1 MGASAIQQFKKR
13 WQQSKYLEGLLY
25 AIGVGAFV
33 YLLTHRILFGILGFL
48 IALGIALWVLRPWK
62 VSSENAVGYIDAHI
76 PQAGFSSGLLLSPA
90 NELSDL
96 SRLQQY
102 RVASQLQP
110 VLSKLRPPHN
120 LFKATLVMFGLV
132 LLGLA
137 GRFML
142 TKFENS
148 SGGNGS
154 TNEQITFAPKDSLSA
169 TAEIP
174 ELIQTNITVQYP
186 GYTGKGTSKSTNPNI
201 KAVQGSRVVWGLQ
214 FDGKVQEVEMDLMGE
229 RIGFTKTQE
238 KYVLTKSLEASG
250 YYSFTFKDL
259 DGNDYVSDL
268 YSLEMVTDEPPMVQ
282 IQGLDNYTYF
292 EFDDDKR
299 LRLNTNVS
307 DDFGIA
313 DAYIVATV
321 SKGSGESVKFR
332 EETVRFDGAV
342 PKGNKSI
349 QLQQPLDLDAL
360 KMDPGDELYFY
371 VEALDQKTPK
381 PNIARSETYFAV
393 IRDTVTDAFA
403 VEGNLGVD
411 LMPDYFRSQRQLII
425 DTEKLIADRPKISEK
440 DFKFRSNELG
450 FDQKQLRLKYGQFMG
465 DETEMQSAPGQVSH
479 DEGEG
484 DHDHEHEGEEEDLL
498 DQYSH
503 KHDSENE
510 HNLVEEHDHDHESE
524 QGNGQIAGG
533 QEQEDLLHDY
543 VHNHSD
549 PEASTLFEKS
559 LKAKLRDAL
568 NIMWDAELHL
578 RLYEPE
584 KSLPYQ
590 YDALEIIQD
599 IKNSARIYVHRIGFD
614 PPPIKEESRLS
625 GDIENITNFDK
636 KEEYEYQMSF
646 ASTREAIARLELLIQ
661 GKKQFDNDDSTL
673 FVDAGNELAQKAISE
688 PLIYLKV
695 LQGLR
700 DLEKVGNRS
709 EENYKKVQ
717 KNLLEVLPELEDIP
731 MKKAT
736 YQDEINLLYL
746 KELGVDE

>member
-1 MGASAIQQFKKR
+1 MGAGAIKQFQKR

-25 AIGVGAFV
+25 AIGFGGFV
-33 YLLTHRILFGILGFL
+33 YLLTHTIFYGILGL
-48 IALGIALWVLRPWK
+48 LMALGIALWILKPWK
-62 VSSENAVGYIDAHI
+62 ISSENAVGYIDAHL

-96 SRLQQY
+96 SKLQQY

-120 LFKATLVMFGLV
+120 LYKATLVMFGLI

-137 GRFML
+137 GRFVL
-142 TKFENS
+142 TTFGNP
-148 SGGNGS
+148 SGGDAS
-154 TNEQITFAPKDSLSA
+154 KKEQITFAPKDSLSP
-169 TAEIP
+169 TTEVP
-174 ELIQTNITVQYP
+174 ELIQTKITIQYP
-186 GYTGKGTSKSTNPNI
+186 GYTRKAALNTEDPNI
-201 KAVQGSRVVWGLQ
+201 KAVEGSKITWDLE
-214 FDGKVQEVEMDLMGE
+214 FDGDVKEVQMDLMGE

-238 KYVLTKSLEASG
+238 KYRLIKTMEASVF
-250 YYSFTFKDL
+250 YSFTFKDV

-268 YSLEMVTDEPPMVQ
+268 YSLEMVTDEPPLVQ
-282 IQGLDNYTYF
+282 IEDLDSYTYF

-299 LRLNTNVS
+299 LTLNTNIS

-313 DAYIVATV
+313 DAYIIATV

-332 EETVRFDGAV
+332 EETVRFDQTV

-349 QLQQPLDLDAL
+349 QLRQPLDLDVL

-371 VEALDQKTPK
+371 VEALDQKTPT

-425 DTEKLIADRPKISEK
+425 DTEKLIADKPNISEK

-465 DETEMQSAPGQVSH
+465 DETEMQSAPGQVSSTEA
-479 DEGEG
+479 EGD
-484 DHDHEHEGEEEDLL
+484 DHDHSGEEGEEDLL
-498 DQYSH
+498 DEYSH
-503 KHDSENE
+503 KHDNENE
-510 HNLVEEHDHDHESE
+510 HNLVDEHSSEGEEE
-524 QGNGQIAGG
+524 
-533 QEQEDLLHDY
+533 EDPLHDY

-549 PEASTLFEKS
+549 PEESTLFEKS

-590 YDALEIIQD
+590 YDALKIIQD

-614 PPPIKEESRLS
+614 PPPIKEENRLS
-625 GDIENITNFDK
+625 GDIEDITNFDK
-636 KEEYEYQMSF
+636 KEEFAYQMSF
-646 ASTREAIARLELLIQ
+646 ASARKAIVRLELLIQ
-661 GKKQFDNDDSTL
+661 GEKQFDNEDSVL
-673 FVDAGNELAQKAISE
+673 FADAGNELAQKAISD
-688 PLIYLKV
+688 PLTYLNV

-700 DLEKVGNRS
+700 DLEKATNQTK
-709 EENYKKVQ
+709 ENFKQVQ
-717 KNLLEVLPELEDIP
+717 KSLLDALPNVEDIP
-731 MKKAT
+731 MKKAG
-736 YQDEINLLYL
+736 YQDEINVLYL
-746 KELGVDE
+746 KELGIDE

>member
-1 MGASAIQQFKKR
+1 MGAGAIKQFQKR

-25 AIGVGAFV
+25 AVGFGGFL
-33 YLLTHRILFGILGFL
+33 YRSTHNIFYGILGL
-48 IALGIALWVLRPWK
+48 LMALGVAFWFLKPWK
-62 VSSENAVGYIDAHI
+62 ISSENAVGYIDAHV
-76 PQAGFSSGLLLSPA
+76 PQAGFSSGLLLSTG

-96 SRLQQY
+96 SKLQQY
-102 RVASQLQP
+102 RVASQLEP

-120 LFKATLVMFGLV
+120 LFKATLAMFGLI

-137 GRFML
+137 GSFML
-142 TKFENS
+142 TMFGNP
-148 SGGNGS
+148 SGGNS
-154 TNEQITFAPKDSLSA
+154 SNTEQITFAPKDSLS
-169 TAEIP
+169 TTVETP
-174 ELIQTNITVQYP
+174 QLIETNIAIQYP
-186 GYTGKGTSKSTNPNI
+186 SYTRKGTSNTTNPNI
-201 KAVQGSRVVWGLQ
+201 KAVEGSRIIWNLE
-214 FDGKVQEVEMDLMGE
+214 FDGDVKEVEMDLMGE

-238 KYVLTKSLEASG
+238 SYRLTKTLEASG
-250 YYSFTFKDL
+250 FYSFTFKDL

-282 IQGLDNYTYF
+282 IEGLDNYTYF

-299 LRLNTNVS
+299 LMLMTNIS
-307 DDFGIA
+307 DDFGID
-313 DAYIVATV
+313 DAYIIATV

-332 EETVRFDGAV
+332 EETVRFDRAI
-342 PKGNKSI
+342 PKGNKRI

-371 VEALDQKTPK
+371 VEALDQKTPT

-393 IRDTVTDAFA
+393 IRDTITDEFT

-425 DTEKLIADRPKISEK
+425 DTEKLIADRPNISEK

-465 DETEMQSAPGQVSH
+465 DETEMQAAPGQVSST
-479 DEGEG
+479 ENEG
-484 DHDHEHEGEEEDLL
+484 DDDDHAGEEGEEDLL
-498 DQYSH
+498 DGYSH

-510 HNLVEEHDHDHESE
+510 HNLVEEHDHESE
-524 QGNGQIAGG
+524 A
-533 QEQEDLLHDY
+533 QEEEEDPLHNY

-568 NIMWDAELHL
+568 SIMWDAELHL

-590 YDALEIIQD
+590 YDALKIIQD

-614 PPPIKEESRLS
+614 PPPIKEENRLS
-625 GDIENITNFDK
+625 GDIEDIENYNK
-636 KEEYEYQMSF
+636 KEEFEYQMSF
-646 ASTREAIARLELLIQ
+646 ASTREAIALLELLAQ
-661 GKKQFDNDDSTL
+661 DEKQFNNKDSAL
-673 FVDAGNELAQKAISE
+673 FVVAGNELAQKAISD
-688 PLIYLKV
+688 PFTYLKV

-700 DLEKVGNRS
+700 DLEKVANRTK
-709 EENYKKVQ
+709 ENYKEVQ
-717 KNLLEVLPELEDIP
+717 KNLLEVLPEAEDNP
-731 MKKAT
+731 MKKAG

-746 KELGVDE
+746 KELTIYE

>member
-1 MGASAIQQFKKR
+1 MGAGAIKQFQKR

-25 AIGVGAFV
+25 AVGFGGFL
-33 YLLTHRILFGILGFL
+33 YRSTHNIFYGILGL
-48 IALGIALWVLRPWK
+48 LMALGVAFWFLKPWK
-62 VSSENAVGYIDAHI
+62 ISSENAVGYIDAHV
-76 PQAGFSSGLLLSPA
+76 PQAGFSSGLLLSTG

-96 SRLQQY
+96 SKLQQY
-102 RVASQLQP
+102 RVASQLEP

-120 LFKATLVMFGLV
+120 LFKATLAMFGLI

-137 GRFML
+137 GSFML
-142 TKFENS
+142 TMFGNP
-148 SGGNGS
+148 SGGNS
-154 TNEQITFAPKDSLSA
+154 SNTEQITFAPKDSLS
-169 TAEIP
+169 TTVETP
-174 ELIQTNITVQYP
+174 QLIETNIAIQYP
-186 GYTGKGTSKSTNPNI
+186 SYTRKGTSNTTNPNI
-201 KAVQGSRVVWGLQ
+201 KAVEGSRIIWNLE
-214 FDGKVQEVEMDLMGE
+214 FDGDVKEVEMDLMGE

-238 KYVLTKSLEASG
+238 SYRLTKTLEASG
-250 YYSFTFKDL
+250 FYSFTFKDL

-282 IQGLDNYTYF
+282 IEGLDNYTYF

-299 LRLNTNVS
+299 LMLMTNIS
-307 DDFGIA
+307 DDFGID
-313 DAYIVATV
+313 DAYIIATV

-332 EETVRFDGAV
+332 EETVRFDRAI
-342 PKGNKSI
+342 PKGNKRI

-371 VEALDQKTPK
+371 VEALDQKTPT

-393 IRDTVTDAFA
+393 IRDTITDEFT

-425 DTEKLIADRPKISEK
+425 DTEKLIADRPNISEK

-465 DETEMQSAPGQVSH
+465 DETEMQAAPGQVSST
-479 DEGEG
+479 ENEG
-484 DHDHEHEGEEEDLL
+484 DDDDHAGEEGEEDLL
-498 DQYSH
+498 DGYSH

-510 HNLVEEHDHDHESE
+510 HNLVEEHDHESE
-524 QGNGQIAGG
+524 A
-533 QEQEDLLHDY
+533 QEEEDPLHDY

-568 NIMWDAELHL
+568 SIMWDAELHL

-590 YDALEIIQD
+590 YDALKIIQD

-614 PPPIKEESRLS
+614 PPPIKEENRLS
-625 GDIENITNFDK
+625 GDIEDIENHNK
-636 KEEYEYQMSF
+636 KEEFEYQMSF
-646 ASTREAIARLELLIQ
+646 ASTREAIALLELLAQ
-661 GKKQFDNDDSTL
+661 DEKQFNNEDSAL
-673 FVDAGNELAQKAISE
+673 FVVAGNELAQKAISD
-688 PLIYLKV
+688 PFTYLKV

-700 DLEKVGNRS
+700 DLEKVANRTR
-709 EENYKKVQ
+709 ENYKEVQ
-717 KNLLEVLPELEDIP
+717 KNLLEVLPEAEDNP
-731 MKKAT
+731 MKKAG

-746 KELGVDE
+746 KELTIYE